1 MSDEMFSG
9 WGVRTMSAREGGYN
23 PIEYHDGTVW
33 PHDTSIICAGLARHG
48 FRDEACLLHHG
59 LLEAAQH
66 FGWRLPEVIAGYPRA
81 DTSFP
86 VPYPTAC
93 SPQAWAAAAPV
104 LTLQSVLGLRPDPVT
119 RTLGVEPEVP
129 AGLIDL
135 SLTGVPAFGRLW
147 DVEVADGR
155 ARVVAQPA

>member
-1 MSDEMFSG
+1 M
-9 WGVRTMSAREGGYN
+9 
-23 PIEYHDGTVW
+23 
-33 PHDTSIICAGLARHG
+33 
-48 FRDEACLLHHG
+48 LHHA

-104 LTLQSVLGLRPDPVT
+104 LTLQSVLGLRPDPAT
-119 RTLGVEPEVP
+119 RTLRVVPDVP
-129 AGLIDL
+129 AGLFEL
-135 SLTGVPAFGRLW
+135 RLTGVPAFGRLW
-147 DVEVADGR
+147 DVEVATAAPASWRSPRRRRESRRRRDRDRDGGGWRR
-155 ARVVAQPA
+155 AAGGRRRDDSPSRGQASVVGPSAGSSPASSR